1 MPQGCLGI
9 HAASAR
15 GGPCI
20 LAEVWRSRGRVA
32 GAALPPPPPV
42 PLPRFAAGAPR
53 PSFAELLSASLCQEG
68 ELRAW
73 ISETLGYQQV
83 RMLA

>member
-1 MPQGCLGI
+1 MF
-9 HAASAR
+9 
-15 GGPCI
+15 
-20 LAEVWRSRGRVA
+20 AERWHSWGLVA

-53 PSFAELLSASLCQEG
+53 PSFAELLSTSLCQEG

-83 RMLA
+83 WMQG